1 MNKKILVT
9 AFAATLAASSAFAA
23 DLGAP
28 APAAPAPAAV
38 GPWDFAIGA
47 GVTSNYLFRGISQ
60 SNMGPSVNATA
71 EIRYNIDS
79 TWQLYA
85 GAAGSSIK
93 LTNVDASPSLEL
105 DIFGGVRASIGN
117 FSADVGAIAYTY
129 HGLGLRP
136 IGPILI
142 FPTNPTFYEGYVKL
156 GYKVADWLSVGA
168 NAFHSPSFLDTGAA
182 ATYLAATAK
191 VTLPHDFA
199 VSGEL
204 GRQIFHGANDIV
216 HGGPFLKQPSYNYW
230 NAGVSYTF
238 KFATLDLRYHGT
250 SLSKTNCGL
259 ITGPT
264 NFVNANSKYCG
275 STFVASLNFALEG
288 KDLK

>member
-1 MNKKILVT
+1 MKKTVFAAAWLVAMT
-9 AFAATLAASSAFAA
+9 GATLAA
-23 DLGAP
+23 DLGKGPVPALAP
-28 APAAPAPAAV
+28 VAV

-60 SNMGPSVNATA
+60 SNNRPSVNATG
-71 EIRYNIDS
+71 ELRYNVDS
-79 TWQLYA
+79 TWQLYV
-85 GAAGSSIK
+85 GAAGASIK
-93 LTNVDASPSLEL
+93 LTNQDTSTPSVEL
-105 DIFGGVRASIGN
+105 DVFGGVRASFGN

-129 HGLGLRP
+129 HGRGVVPALAV
-136 IGPILI
+136 

-156 GYKVADWLSVGA
+156 GYKVTDWLNLGA
-168 NAFHSPSFLDTGAA
+168 NAYYSPNFLDTGAA
-182 ATYLAATAK
+182 ATYLSGTAK
-191 VTLPHDFA
+191 ITLPHDFA

-204 GRQIFHGANDIV
+204 GRQIFHGANDLV
-216 HGGPFLKQPSYNYW
+216 HGGPALKQASYNYW
-230 NAGVSYTF
+230 NAGLSYTF

-250 SLSKTNCGL
+250 SLSKTSCAT

-264 NFVNANSKYCG
+264 NFFAPAQSKYCG